1 MRKKRFLDDWSTYVL
16 WYKYKC
22 PYCGAYIREG
32 DKFCHRCDTRFSKQD
47 WIFMNER
54 FEQLKDETK
63 DDILMLALIGTCLLA
78 LLTFW

>member
-1 MRKKRFLDDWSTYVL
+1 
-16 WYKYKC
+16 
-22 PYCGAYIREG
+22 
-32 DKFCHRCDTRFSKQD
+32 
-47 WIFMNER
+47 MNER